1 MNANWLELRDA
12 AEVRP
17 GRIEARGAIPAD
29 SPFFSGHF
37 PGNPVV
43 PGIALLGLVQRSLA
57 AALPEREVTGF
68 RRVKFRRVL
77 QQGGAL
83 EATIEVGS
91 GEGARFEVTAEGEL
105 LCDGLVALSPGSER
119 GGDAG

>member
-1 MNANWLELRDA
+1 MDASWLELREV

-17 GRIEARGAIPAD
+17 GRIEARGLIPDD

-43 PGIALLGLVQRSLA
+43 PGIALLGLVKAALA
-57 AALPEREVTGF
+57 AALPGREVTGF

-77 QQGGAL
+77 QRGGAL
-83 EATIEVGS
+83 EAAIEVGP
-91 GEGARFEVTAEGEL
+91 GGGAKFEVAAEGEL
-105 LCDGLVALSPGSER
+105 LCDGLVALSPAEGR
-119 GGDAG
+119 GADAG